1 MSLLLL
7 FVDSGGTPPEPP
19 DYWQS
24 GNSPNPWPVNIHIG
38 AEEPLGMRPPR
49 APLTLQP
56 LRNEYIRVVED
67 FNITYTL
74 LNRAVMSCRTVDG
87 RTDIAGA
94 YRPVTNQRVK
104 VLTKDGLATVFSGRI
119 INVKETSM
127 EPGARTGTTL
137 LVDVVDDQEI
147 FEYTWLTR
155 TFGSEPVAILSV
167 VAHPT
172 SGIINTVGP
181 HGLITGAISTIEGI
195 SGPAAVLN
203 GTHTVTII
211 NAESFSVPVPLASS
225 QTVGGTVRGRVYL
238 RDAID
243 AVLIETDLV
252 SRGIV
257 RDPTMDL
264 GPLLEY
270 YAFDTKISEIWKT
283 LFGAAGWVYRL
294 LPDKTLQAFLPGS
307 KTTTFEFNEKT
318 CLGSPE
324 IVKTRSG
331 FANTVRV
338 EYGSNAVTSKLDV
351 FTADGITNVWK
362 LSYKPYFDANG
373 IFVGNVGGMVT
384 PDYIPVPYDASNTTH
399 EWMVSVSTQELI
411 HNINFPP
418 LPIGLVIHLGY
429 GVQFPQIVEV
439 KDQDLIDEQGGK
451 WTTKL
456 QLPDVYETNTAI
468 EQGQRELDKVKVQP
482 RRVTFAT
489 RDELVMPGT
498 TVPVNFPVRLMTDDV
513 AQWMVWSVSITE
525 DDDGLFRYRY
535 TIQEDNQYHPGWQD
549 FFKSIANSGSTGTVS
564 TASNIPPTSSGL
576 SGIGT
581 AGALVKWASA
591 SALTDAS
598 NIAEITGGIQLNG
611 FLRGS
616 MGGANDFELQNNGGG
631 VVFRVPVGSQNLQM
645 VGNITTGPATDL
657 NLVPAGSV
665 VLSPASKLLLPNA
678 PYDTNIGT
686 ISRKF
691 LTLHAAELW
700 VETLVAQQ
708 TMATIGGRILVGPTT
723 TLTRDLSP
731 TDIWIYV
738 KHNNLFEHIPFVRY
752 GSRVILESDGKF
764 EMIWIGEGAPIVQ
777 ADGSYAYSIAVRGYD
792 GTPANQ
798 WYAGDAVFD
807 TGYWNVTTSTGGGF
821 IDIYSVRGVNNNS
834 HFGPTIVGN
843 VRTGPNPMDW
853 EPNWALGHL
862 QGIFG
867 YPAGAYGAVFGK
879 HTQAY
884 ISIDQIYGYRAIFNG
899 TVFAQI
905 DMAGNSYF
913 AGYMTVMGGI
923 ATAGIVL
930 NGGAIVSNAFNWG
943 VTPGFYLGWN
953 GVNYVLLI
961 GNGTS
966 RYVVWD
972 GSSLVVRASSVY
984 IGAIVI
990 DDNGLQIPL
999 NSSGSSAKLVIGS
1012 VIIDASA
1019 FGQIFIGGGVS
1030 AIAFDAVDHVYSSGY
1045 IRADGDL
1052 ECFSTLKCHQGVEWT
1067 NVNFN
1072 WTGGPTT
1079 TADDYPL
1086 VHSQGNNNVYKK
1098 TNGYNG
1104 NLSFSG
1110 ISGIIVQ
1117 RGIVTGTF

>member
-7 FVDSGGTPPEPP
+7 LVDPGGGGPPEPP

-24 GNSPNPWPVNIHIG
+24 GNSPSPWLVDIHIG
-38 AEEPLGMRPPR
+38 SEEPLGMRPPR

-56 LRNEYIRVVED
+56 LRNQYVRVVED

-74 LNRAVMSCRTVDG
+74 HNRAVMSCRTVDG
-87 RTDIAGA
+87 RDDIAGA

-155 TFGSEPVAILSV
+155 TFGSEPAAIFSV
-167 VAHPT
+167 VAHPAT
-172 SGIINTVGP
+172 AAINTTTP
-181 HGLITGAISTIEGI
+181 HGLITGSTVVVEGI
-195 SGPAAVLN
+195 TGPAAVMN
-203 GTHTVTII
+203 GTHVATFIGAQT
-211 NAESFSVPVPLASS
+211 FSIPVPLAAS
-225 QTVGGTVRGRVYL
+225 QTTGGTVRGKVYL

-243 AVLIETDLV
+243 AVLTETDLV

-257 RDPTMDL
+257 RDPGMGL

-270 YAFDTKISEIWKT
+270 YAFDTKVSEIWKT

-294 LPDKTLQAFLPGS
+294 LPDKTLQGFPPGS

-324 IVKTRSG
+324 IVKNRSG

-338 EYGSNAVTSKLDV
+338 EYGGNAVTRKLDV
-351 FTADGITNVWK
+351 FTADGSTNVWK
-362 LSYKPYFDANG
+362 LSYKPYFEADGTFA
-373 IFVGNVGGMVT
+373 GNVGGMVS
-384 PDYIPVPYDASNTTH
+384 PDYIPVPYDPLDTTH
-399 EWMVSVSTQELI
+399 DWMISLPTQELVYNA
-411 HNINFPP
+411 HFAP
-418 LPIGLVIHLGY
+418 LPVGMVIHLGY
-429 GVQFPQIVEV
+429 NVQFPQIVEV

-451 WTTKL
+451 WTTRL
-456 QLPDVYETNTAI
+456 PLPDVFETNTAI
-468 EQGQRELDKVKVQP
+468 EQGQKELDKVKVQP
-482 RRVTFAT
+482 RRVTFSN

-549 FFKSIANSGSTGTVS
+549 FFKNMANSGSSSTLP

-598 NIAEITGGIQLNG
+598 NIAEITGGILLNG

-631 VVFRVPVGSQNLQM
+631 VVFRVPAGSQNLQM

-657 NLVPAGSV
+657 NLVPVGSV
-665 VLSPASKLLLPNA
+665 VFNPGSKTLLPNA
-678 PYDTNIGT
+678 PYSVNIGT
-686 ISRKF
+686 LSRKF

-723 TLTRDLSP
+723 SLTRDLSP
-731 TDIWIYV
+731 TDTVMYV
-738 KHNNLFEHIPFVRY
+738 KHNNLFANIPAVRF

-764 EMIWIGEGAPIVQ
+764 EMIWIGAGDGALQ
-777 ADGSYAYSIAVRGYD
+777 ADGSYLYNIDIRGYD

-798 WYAGDAVFD
+798 WFAGDAVFD
-807 TGYWNVTTSTGGGF
+807 TGYWDIPTSRGGGF
-821 IDIYSVRGVNNNS
+821 IDIYSVRGVNNAS

-853 EPNWALGHL
+853 EPNWAIGHL
-862 QGIFG
+862 QGLYG
-867 YPAGAYGAVFGK
+867 YPAGSYGAVLGRY
-879 HTQAY
+879 TSSY
-884 ISIDQIYGYRAIFNG
+884 ISVDQTYGYRAIHNG

-905 DMAGNSYF
+905 DMVGNSFF

-923 ATAGIVL
+923 ATAGLVI
-930 NGGAIVSNAFNWG
+930 NGGAVVSNGFNWG

-953 GVNYVLLI
+953 GANYVFLI

-966 RYVVWD
+966 RYIVWD
-972 GSSLVVRASSVY
+972 GANLSVRASSVQ

-990 DDNGLQIPL
+990 DDNGLYIPL
-999 NSSGSSAKLVIGS
+999 NSSGSSAKLVIGN

-1019 FGQIFIGGGVS
+1019 FGQVYFDGNIS
-1030 AIAFDAVDHVYSSGY
+1030 AISVYGNNFIYTNGY
-1045 IRADGDL
+1045 L
-1052 ECFSTLKCHQGVEWT
+1052 ECDGFLKCHSGVEWT
-1067 NVNFN
+1067 STNLN
-1072 WTGGPTT
+1072 WIGGPTT

-1086 VHSQGNNNVYKK
+1086 VHSAGNNNVYKK

-1104 NLSFSG
+1104 NLSLSG
-1110 ISGIIVQ
+1110 ATGIVVQ
-1117 RGIVTGTF
+1117 RGIVTGTY